1 MSFVLSSSDGVDLSR
16 MGGKAAALSS
26 LAGTGLRIP
35 AWFVIS
41 PAAFEAGLSPDQRQA
56 LLRAEEQEEL
66 AAFFSRISPA
76 SRVLEEVEE
85 RFGTLHGDS
94 RFVAVRSSGVQEDGV
109 EHSFAGQFDSYL
121 SVTRERLPA
130 RIVDVWRS
138 GFGERVL
145 AYRRENNLEGLP
157 QAPAVLVQEMVDS
170 EVSGGAFSADPV
182 TGRRPVAVVSAL
194 HGLGTALVGGDA
206 DADTWRVQFDGEI
219 LERDIVAKRLA
230 HRPSPDSAEGVA
242 EREVAEPAA
251 SEPALADEDV
261 ARVAEL
267 ARRAERHFGRPQ
279 DIEWA
284 MRGGEI
290 FLLQS
295 RPITSLA
302 RTPDPDG
309 VHTIWDNSNI
319 VESYSGITTPLT
331 FSFALHAYEGVYREF
346 CRLLGVSKSRIA
358 ANDLTFRRML
368 GLVRGRVYY
377 NLLNWYRVIAM
388 LPGYTFNRRFMEQ
401 MMGVRESLPDEIT
414 AAASSASRSARL
426 LDLLRLGRTMAG
438 MVVNQVRLP
447 RMIDRFQDR
456 LDRALAPRGPPL
468 GVRRLD
474 QLVGDYRQLESS
486 LLTRWDAPLIND
498 FFAMIFFGVL
508 GRLTAGWCPGE
519 EDEQGSLHNDL
530 VCDQGGMISAEP
542 ARRIVEMA
550 TVAALDAELTE
561 ILCRGTVP
569 AAVQALC
576 RDEAL
581 ARLYD
586 DYLDTFGDRC
596 LDELK
601 LESTTLFDDPEP
613 LLRSIGHAAARLA
626 RGQSFDSGHQ
636 STVRQEAEA
645 KVRRALAR
653 RPLRRAIFA
662 WVLRN
667 ARRRVRDREN
677 LRFERTRLF
686 GRVRRIFLEAGRRLH
701 AEGVLND
708 PRDVFYLELDEIVAY
723 VEGASACDDLRG
735 LAAVRRRAFER
746 YAELEAPADRFET
759 FGAPYIANSCKGSG
773 AEPPDQGEADGDDV
787 LRGLGCCPG
796 VVRGRARVIRDP
808 RGAELKQGEILVAER
823 TDPGWIMLFPAAA
836 GILVE
841 RGSLLSH
848 SAIVAREMGIPAIV
862 SIAGVTT
869 RIENGSWVEMD
880 GARGTVKL
888 DVGPLSAGGP
898 DGEHRPTDSQDVVPQ
913 AAAGP
918 NSAEHQTGPQPTT
931 AQ

>member
-1 MSFVLSSSDGVDLSR
+1 MSFVLSFSDGVDLSR
-16 MGGKAAALSS
+16 MGGKAAALAS
-26 LAGTGLRIP
+26 LSGSGMKIP
-35 AWFVIS
+35 AWFVIT
-41 PAAFEAGLSPDQRQA
+41 PAAFEAGLSSAQRRA
-56 LLRAEEQEEL
+56 LLQAEGQEEL
-66 AAFFSRISPA
+66 SEFFARILPA
-76 SRVLEEVEE
+76 PRVLEEVEQ
-85 RFGTLHGDS
+85 RFAELGGDT

-121 SVTRERLPA
+121 SVTPERLSE
-130 RIVDVWRS
+130 RITDVWRS
-138 GFGERVL
+138 GFSERVL
-145 AYRRENNLEGLP
+145 AYRRENSLEGLP
-157 QAPAVLVQEMVDS
+157 QAPAVLVQQMVDS
-170 EVSGGAFSADPV
+170 EVSGVAFSADPV
-182 TGRRPVAVVSAL
+182 TGRRSVAVVSAL

-206 DADTWRVQFDGEI
+206 DADTWRVHFDGTI
-219 LERDIVAKRLA
+219 LERDIVAKSLA
-230 HRPSPDSAEGVA
+230 HRPAPDSPEGVA
-242 EREVAEPAA
+242 AQKIAEPAA
-251 SEPALADEDV
+251 SEPALTDEEA

-302 RTPDPDG
+302 ATPDPDG
-309 VHTIWDNSNI
+309 VRNIWDNSNI

-346 CRLLGVSKSRIA
+346 CRMLGVTKATIA
-358 ANDLTFRRML
+358 ANEPTFRRML
-368 GLVRGRVYY
+368 GLVQGRVYY
-377 NLLNWYRVIAM
+377 NLLNWYRVIAL

-414 AAASSASRSARL
+414 VTASAASRSQRL
-426 LDLLRLGRTMAG
+426 FDLLRLCRTMAG
-438 MVVNQVRLP
+438 MVVNQARLP

-456 LDRALAPRGPPL
+456 LDRALAPAEPSL
-468 GVRRLD
+468 EVRRLD
-474 QLVGDYRQLESS
+474 QLVADYCALEAS

-508 GRLTAGWCPGE
+508 GRLTDKWCPA
-519 EDEQGSLHNDL
+519 DENEHGSLQNDL

-550 TVAALDAELTE
+550 AIAARDAELTE
-561 ILCRGTVP
+561 VLCRGVATE
-569 AAVQALC
+569 AEQAV
-576 RDEAL
+576 RRHDEL

-586 DYLDTFGDRC
+586 DYLATFGDRC

-626 RGQSFDSGHQ
+626 GGQAFDAGIQ
-636 STVRQEAEA
+636 SDVRQKAEER
-645 KVRRALAR
+645 VRRALAR
-653 RPLRRAIFA
+653 RPVRRAIFA

-667 ARRRVRDREN
+667 ARARVRDREN
-677 LRFERTRLF
+677 LRFERTRVF
-686 GRVRRIFLEAGRRLH
+686 GRIRRILLEVGRRFF
-701 AEGVLND
+701 AEGILDD

-723 VEGASACDDLRG
+723 TEGAAACDDLRG

-746 YAELEAPADRFET
+746 YARLEAPADRFET
-759 FGAPYIANSCKGSG
+759 FGAPYIANSYAGGESTTG
-773 AEPPDQGEADGDDV
+773 DAGEAGEGDG
-787 LRGLGCCPG
+787 LRGIGCCPG

-869 RIENGSWVEMD
+869 RIESGSWIEMD
-880 GARGTVKL
+880 GARGTVRL
-888 DVGPLSAGGP
+888 DVA
-898 DGEHRPTDSQDVVPQ
+898 
-913 AAAGP
+913 
-918 NSAEHQTGPQPTT
+918 
-931 AQ
+931 

>member
-1 MSFVLSSSDGVDLSR
+1 MTFVLSHSDGVDLAR

-26 LAGTGLRIP
+26 LSGTGMKIP

-41 PAAFEAGLSPDQRQA
+41 PAAFEAGLSPAQRRS
-56 LLRAEEQEEL
+56 LLQAEEQEEL
-66 AAFFSRISPA
+66 EEFFARVSPVAA
-76 SRVLEEVEE
+76 VMEEVEA
-85 RFGTLHGDS
+85 RFGALDLGS

-109 EHSFAGQFDSYL
+109 QHSFAGQFDSYL

-138 GFGERVL
+138 GFSARVL

-170 EVSGGAFSADPV
+170 EVSGVAFSADPV
-182 TGRRPVAVVSAL
+182 TGRRSVTVVSAL

-206 DADTWRVQFDGEI
+206 DADTWRVHFDGTI
-219 LERDIVAKRLA
+219 LERDIVAKNLA
-230 HRPSPDSAEGVA
+230 HRPAPDSAEGVA
-242 EREVAEPAA
+242 AHEIAEPAA
-251 SEPALADEDV
+251 SEPALTDEQA
-261 ARVAEL
+261 ARVAEV

-295 RPITSLA
+295 RPVTSLA
-302 RTPDPDG
+302 ATPDPDG
-309 VHTIWDNSNI
+309 VHAIWDNSNI

-346 CRLLGVSKSRIA
+346 CRMLGVSKSRIA
-358 ANDLTFRRML
+358 ANELTFRRML
-368 GLVRGRVYY
+368 GLIQGRVYY
-377 NLLNWYRVIAM
+377 NLLNWYRVIAL

-414 AAASSASRSARL
+414 AAASSASASARL
-426 LDLLRLGRTMAG
+426 VDLLRLGRTMAG
-438 MVVNQVRLP
+438 MVANQVRLP
-447 RMIDRFQDR
+447 RMIDRFYDR
-456 LDRALAPRGPPL
+456 LNRALAPPDPPL
-468 GVRRLD
+468 DARRLD
-474 QLVGDYRQLESS
+474 QLVADYRALESS

-508 GRLTAGWCPGE
+508 GRLAAGWCPAD
-519 EDEQGSLHNDL
+519 EDEHGSLQNDL

-542 ARRIVEMA
+542 AKRIVAMA
-550 TVAALDAELTE
+550 GVAADDPELAEV
-561 ILCRGTVP
+561 LCAGAVP
-569 AAVQALC
+569 AAVQAL
-576 RDEAL
+576 RRNEDL

-586 DYLDTFGDRC
+586 DYIATFGDRC

-613 LLRSIGHAAARLA
+613 LLRSVGHAAARLA
-626 RGQSFDSGHQ
+626 RGQPLDTGVQ
-636 STVRQEAEA
+636 AEVRRKAEER
-645 KVRRALAR
+645 VRRALAR

-686 GRVRRIFLEAGRRLH
+686 GRVRRIFLEAGRRLF
-701 AEGVLND
+701 AEGVLDD

-723 VEGASACDDLRG
+723 VEGAATCEDLRG
-735 LAAVRRRAFER
+735 LGGVRRRAFER
-746 YAELEAPADRFET
+746 YAELDAPADRFET
-759 FGAPYIANSCKGSG
+759 FGAPYIANSYAGS
-773 AEPPDQGEADGDDV
+773 AEIPAGEGEAEGDDG
-787 LRGLGCCPG
+787 LRGIGCCPG

-808 RGAELKQGEILVAER
+808 RGAELHQGEILVAER

-869 RIENGSWVEMD
+869 RIESGRWIEMD
-880 GARGTVKL
+880 GARGTVRL
-888 DVGPLSAGGP
+888 DVAP
-898 DGEHRPTDSQDVVPQ
+898 
-913 AAAGP
+913 
-918 NSAEHQTGPQPTT
+918 
-931 AQ
+931 

>member
-1 MSFVLSSSDGVDLSR
+1 MTFVRSFSDGVDLGR

-26 LAGTGLRIP
+26 LADTGLKIP
-35 AWFVIS
+35 AWFVIT
-41 PAAFEAGLSPDQRQA
+41 PAAFEASLSPAQRRA
-56 LLRAEEQEEL
+56 LLQAEGQKEFQEL
-66 AAFFSRISPA
+66 FARVSPA
-76 SRVLEEVEE
+76 PRVLEEVEE
-85 RFGTLHGDS
+85 RFGKLVGES

-109 EHSFAGQFDSYL
+109 EHSFAGQFESYL
-121 SVTRERLPA
+121 TVTRERLPA
-130 RIVDVWRS
+130 RIADVWRS
-138 GFGERVL
+138 GFSERLL
-145 AYRRENNLEGLP
+145 AYRRENKLEGLP
-157 QAPAVLVQEMVDS
+157 QAPAVLVQKMVDS
-170 EVSGGAFSADPV
+170 EVSGVAFSADPV
-182 TGRRPVAVVSAL
+182 TGRRSVAVVSSL

-206 DADTWRVQFDGEI
+206 DADTHRVHFDGTI
-219 LERDIVAKRLA
+219 LERDIVAKSLA
-230 HRPSPDSAEGVA
+230 HRPSPDCREGFAEHEIA
-242 EREVAEPAA
+242 ESAA
-251 SEPALADEDV
+251 SEPALTDGEA

-295 RPITSLA
+295 RPITSLVA
-302 RTPDPDG
+302 TPDPDG
-309 VHTIWDNSNI
+309 VRTIWDNSNI

-346 CRLLGVSKSRIA
+346 CRLLGVSKSKIA
-358 ANDLTFRRML
+358 AHDPTFRRML

-377 NLLNWYRVIAM
+377 NLLNWYRVVAL

-414 AAASSASRSARL
+414 AAASNASRSARL
-426 LDLLRLGRTMAG
+426 LDLVRLGRTVAG
-438 MVVNQVRLP
+438 LVVNHMWLP
-447 RMIDRFQDR
+447 RMIARFYDR
-456 LDRALAPRGPPL
+456 LNRALAPQDPPL
-468 GVRRLD
+468 EVRRLD
-474 QLVGDYRQLESS
+474 QLVADYRALESN

-519 EDEQGSLHNDL
+519 EDEHGSLHNDL

-542 ARRIVEMA
+542 AKRIVQMA
-550 TVAALDAELTE
+550 TVAAPDAELNDV
-561 ILCRGTVP
+561 LCRGT
-569 AAVQALC
+569 AAAAERALR
-576 RDEAL
+576 RDEEL
-581 ARLYD
+581 AHLYD
-586 DYLDTFGDRC
+586 DYLATFGDRC

-601 LESTTLFDDPEP
+601 LESTTLFEDPEP

-626 RGQSFDSGHQ
+626 GGQTFDAGHQ
-636 STVRQEAEA
+636 SDVRQKAEER
-645 KVRRALAR
+645 VRRALAR

-686 GRVRRIFLEAGRRLH
+686 GRVRRIFLEVGRRLF
-701 AEGVLND
+701 AEGVLDD
-708 PRDVFYLELDEIVAY
+708 PRDVFYLDLDEILAY
-723 VEGASACDDLRG
+723 TEGAAACDDLRG
-735 LAAVRRRAFER
+735 LASVRRRAFER
-746 YAELEAPADRFET
+746 YADLEAPADRFET
-759 FGAPYIANSCKGSG
+759 FGAPYIANSYAGSAPG
-773 AEPPDQGEADGDDV
+773 PVEQGDAEGEHT
-787 LRGLGCCPG
+787 LRGIGCCPG

-848 SAIVAREMGIPAIV
+848 SAIVAREMGIPAVV
-862 SIAGVTT
+862 SIAGLTT
-869 RIENGSWVEMD
+869 RIESGRWIEMD
-880 GARGTVKL
+880 GARGTVHL
-888 DVGPLSAGGP
+888 DAPQPAASP
-898 DGEHRPTDSQDVVPQ
+898 DGEERSHPEQE
-913 AAAGP
+913 AAP
-918 NSAEHQTGPQPTT
+918 
-931 AQ
+931 

>member
-1 MSFVLSSSDGVDLSR
+1 MTFVLSFSDGVDVSR

-26 LAGTGLRIP
+26 LSGTGLKIP
-35 AWFVIS
+35 AWFVIV
-41 PAAFEAGLSPDQRQA
+41 PEAFEAGLSPAQRQA
-56 LLRAEEQEEL
+56 LLQAEGQDEL
-66 AAFFSRISPA
+66 RGFFARVTPS
-76 SRVLEEVEE
+76 SRVMEQVEE
-85 RFGTLHGDS
+85 RFAALDRDT

-130 RIVDVWRS
+130 RIADVWRS
-138 GFGERVL
+138 GFSERVL
-145 AYRRENNLEGLP
+145 AYRRENDLEGLP

-170 EVSGGAFSADPV
+170 DVSGVAFSADPV
-182 TGRRPVAVVSAL
+182 TGRRSVAVVSAL

-206 DADTWRVQFDGEI
+206 DADTWRVHFDGTI

-230 HRPSPDSAEGVA
+230 HRPAPDGPEGVEA
-242 EREVAEPAA
+242 HEIEEPAA
-251 SEPALADEDV
+251 SEPALGDEDA
-261 ARVAEL
+261 ARVADL

-284 MRGGEI
+284 MRGGEL

-302 RTPDPDG
+302 ATPDPDG
-309 VHTIWDNSNI
+309 VHNIWDNSNI

-346 CRLLGVSKSRIA
+346 CRLLGVNKSRIA

-368 GLVRGRVYY
+368 GLVQGRVYY
-377 NLLNWYRVIAM
+377 NLLNWYRVIAL

-401 MMGVRESLPDEIT
+401 MMGVQERLPDEIS
-414 AAASSASRSARL
+414 AAAPSASRAARFV
-426 LDLLRLGRTMAG
+426 DLLRLGRTMAG
-438 MVVNQVRLP
+438 MVANQVRLP
-447 RMIDRFQDR
+447 RMIDRFYDR
-456 LDRALAPRGPPL
+456 LNRALAPPDPPL
-468 GVRRLD
+468 EARRLD
-474 QLVGDYRQLESS
+474 QLVADYRALESS

-498 FFAMIFFGVL
+498 FFAMIYFGVL
-508 GRLTAGWCPGE
+508 GRLTTKWCPAD
-519 EDEQGSLHNDL
+519 EDEHGSLQNDL

-542 ARRIVEMA
+542 AKRIVEMA
-550 TVAALDAELTE
+550 TVAARHPELTDA
-561 ILCRGTVP
+561 LRGGAVT
-569 AAVQALC
+569 AAEQAL
-576 RDEAL
+576 RGHEEL
-581 ARLYD
+581 TRQYD
-586 DYLDTFGDRC
+586 DYLATFGDRC

-626 RGQSFDSGHQ
+626 RGQAFNADMQ
-636 STVRQEAEA
+636 SDVREKAEER
-645 KVRRALAR
+645 VRRALAR

-667 ARRRVRDREN
+667 ARARVRDREN

-686 GRVRRIFLEAGRRLH
+686 GRIRRIFLEVGRRFF
-701 AEGVLND
+701 AEGVLDD

-723 VEGASACDDLRG
+723 TEGAAACEDLSG

-746 YAELEAPADRFET
+746 YAELEAPADRFVT
-759 FGAPYIANSCKGSG
+759 FGAPYIANSYAG
-773 AEPPDQGEADGDDV
+773 AATDPAGEGDAEGEDG
-787 LRGLGCCPG
+787 LRGIGCCPG

-808 RGAELKQGEILVAER
+808 RGAELQQGEILVAER

-862 SIAGVTT
+862 SIPGVTG
-869 RIENGSWVEMD
+869 RIESGSWVEMD
-880 GARGTVKL
+880 GARGTVRL
-888 DVGPLSAGGP
+888 DVAPAP
-898 DGEHRPTDSQDVVPQ
+898 DASPSEPPGQ
-913 AAAGP
+913 AEQRADA
-918 NSAEHQTGPQPTT
+918 
-931 AQ
+931 

>member
-1 MSFVLSSSDGVDLSR
+1 M
-16 MGGKAAALSS
+16 
-26 LAGTGLRIP
+26 
-35 AWFVIS
+35 IS
-41 PAAFEAGLSPDQRQA
+41 PTAFEAGLSPAQRRALHQA
-56 LLRAEEQEEL
+56 EGQDEL
-66 AAFFSRISPA
+66 AEFFAGLLPA
-76 SRVLEEVEE
+76 PQVMEEVEA
-85 RFGTLHGDS
+85 RFTALDRDT

-121 SVTRERLPA
+121 SVTRKRLPT
-130 RIVDVWRS
+130 RIADVWRS
-138 GFGERVL
+138 GFSERVL

-170 EVSGGAFSADPV
+170 EVSGVAFSADPV
-182 TGRRPVAVVSAL
+182 TGRRSVAIVSAL

-206 DADTWRVQFDGEI
+206 DADTWRVHFDGTI
-219 LERDIVAKRLA
+219 LERDIVAKSLA
-230 HRPSPDSAEGVA
+230 HRPAPDSPEGVA
-242 EREVAEPAA
+242 AQEIAEPTA
-251 SEPALADEDV
+251 SKPALTDEEV
-261 ARVAEL
+261 ARVADL

-302 RTPDPDG
+302 ATPDPDG
-309 VHTIWDNSNI
+309 VRTIWDNSNI

-346 CRLLGVSKSRIA
+346 CRLLGVSKSKIA

-377 NLLNWYRVIAM
+377 NLLNWYRVIAL

-401 MMGVRESLPDEIT
+401 MMGVRESLPDEIS
-414 AAASSASRSARL
+414 AAAVNASRSQRL
-426 LDLLRLGRTMAG
+426 LDLLRLGRSVAG
-438 MVVNQVRLP
+438 LVLNQLRLP
-447 RMIDRFQDR
+447 RMIERFYAR
-456 LDRALAPRGPPL
+456 LNRALAPQDPPL
-468 GVRRLD
+468 EARRLD
-474 QLVGDYRQLESS
+474 QLVADYRALESS

-508 GRLTAGWCPGE
+508 GRLTAKWCPGE
-519 EDEQGSLHNDL
+519 EDEHGSLQNDL

-542 ARRIVEMA
+542 AKRIVAMA
-550 TVAALDAELTE
+550 TVAAGDSELTE
-561 ILCRGTVP
+561 VLCRGESA
-569 AAVQALC
+569 AAVRAV
-576 RDEAL
+576 RRNEEL

-586 DYLDTFGDRC
+586 DYLATFGDRC

-626 RGQSFDSGHQ
+626 RGQPFDTGIQ
-636 STVRQEAEA
+636 SDVREKAEER
-645 KVRRALAR
+645 VRRALAR
-653 RPLRRAIFA
+653 RPVRRALFA

-667 ARRRVRDREN
+667 ARGRVRDREN

-686 GRVRRIFLEAGRRLH
+686 GRIRRIFLEVGHRLF
-701 AEGVLND
+701 AEGVLDD
-708 PRDVFYLELDEIVAY
+708 PRDVFHLELDEIVAY
-723 VEGASACDDLRG
+723 TEGAAPCDDLRG
-735 LAAVRRRAFER
+735 LADVRRRAFER

-759 FGAPYIANSCKGSG
+759 FGTPYIANSFVGSAASG
-773 AEPPDQGEADGDDV
+773 AGESETGGEDG
-787 LRGLGCCPG
+787 LSGIGCCPG

-808 RGAELKQGEILVAER
+808 RGAELQQGEILVAER

-862 SIAGVTT
+862 SIPGVTT
-869 RIENGSWVEMD
+869 RIENGNWIEMD
-880 GARGTVKL
+880 GARGTVRL
-888 DVGPLSAGGP
+888 DIASEP
-898 DGEHRPTDSQDVVPQ
+898 
-913 AAAGP
+913 AATPEPGK
-918 NSAEHQTGPQPTT
+918 QPTQPAPRT
-931 AQ
+931 E